1 MTASAATGLTSYRLD
16 SGGQRLAGGFVL
28 VLLCGLMAFLPLRN
42 LENSWGLSGLYFL
55 RGDRL
60 ACPQVILIALNA
72 SAAKNLNVPTRPDR
86 WPRALHAELITQ
98 LHAQG
103 AQLIAFDMLFD
114 RARDAPDDAAL
125 AQAIAQAGNVVLVA
139 YLQRETVQ
147 AAAAG
152 TGKGAVATLDRLVP
166 PLPQFADGALAV
178 APFAL
183 VKSPYGV
190 QEYLTFA
197 PQGSAELSLPQVIA
211 QHMGRGP
218 THTRATTRLNLYGPP
233 GQVRTFSY
241 DRALA
246 WLRQG
251 AHGALQFQ
259 GSVVLVGAIEPN
271 QSEQRD
277 AYQTAWT
284 TEQEIDL
291 SGVELA
297 ATALCNQLDGSAL
310 RKLSAVQES
319 GILALMAALFWGPWR
334 LKRGALWWS
343 AGLALAYAATAVF
356 VFAKY
361 YVWLPLALPLV
372 VVFPLAQLWGLAGK
386 LRRTQFQKNRL
397 HKALAKY
404 GPREEIAQLA
414 QQMSHQDDTIHV
426 ACLCTDIANYTPQIE
441 GLTPAQA
448 HAWLNAYFA
457 IVFPIVRQHGGH
469 VVDHAG
475 DAMVCIWLCG
485 TQAGAACAAARLCAL
500 ALQSQLHASP
510 HYQTRFG
517 LHFGPVALGEVGDAQ
532 HAEQRVVGDIVNTAS
547 RIQAANK
554 PLGTQLLMSQAL
566 ADQLQGEQQGRMLG
580 SFLLK
585 GKTQAV
591 GLLEVASPVLSV
603 QALYV
608 QALNEME
615 SGQIHTAIFTL
626 TQLLKSA
633 PKDGPA
639 RYLLGLLTD
648 SPNSVYG
655 QQCLAHQ
662 GERKKFTFSLE

>member
-1 MTASAATGLTSYRLD
+1 MTASAATGLTSYRLG

-42 LENSWGLSGLYFL
+42 LESSWGLASLYFL
-55 RGDRL
+55 RGDRA
-60 ACPQVILIALNA
+60 ACPQVTLIALSA
-72 SAAKNLNVPTRPDR
+72 QAAKNLNVPARPDR
-86 WPRALHAELITQ
+86 WPRALHAELIAH
-98 LHAQG
+98 LSAQG
-103 AQLIAFDMLFD
+103 AQLVAFDMLFE
-114 RARDAPDDAAL
+114 RAREAPDDAAL

-147 AAAAG
+147 AAA
-152 TGKGAVATLDRLVP
+152 GALATLDRLVP
-166 PLPQFADGALAV
+166 PLPAFADRALAV

-190 QEYLTFA
+190 QEYLTFT
-197 PQGSAELSLPQVIA
+197 PQGSSVLSLPWVIA
-211 QHMGRGP
+211 QHMGVGQAP
-218 THTRATTRLNLYGPP
+218 LQTQATTRLNLYGAP
-233 GQVRTFSY
+233 GQIRTLPY

-251 AHGALQFQ
+251 AHEAQQFQ
-259 GSVVLVGAIEPN
+259 ASVVLVGAVESN

-297 ATALCNQLDGSAL
+297 ATALCNQFDGSAL
-310 RKLSAVQES
+310 RKLPVVQEGS
-319 GILALMAALFWGPWR
+319 ILALIAVLFWGPWQLR
-334 LKRGALWWS
+334 RGALWWS
-343 AGLALAYAATAVF
+343 TGLALGYTALAVF

-372 VVFPLAQLWGLAGK
+372 VVFPLAQLWGLAGR
-386 LRRTQFQKNRL
+386 LRSVQFQKNRL
-397 HKALAKY
+397 HQALAKY

-414 QQMSHQDDTIHV
+414 QQLGHEDDTIHV

-448 HAWLNAYFA
+448 RAWLNAYFE

-485 TQAGAACAAARLCAL
+485 ARADAACEAARLCATG
-500 ALQSQLHASP
+500 LQSQLHAYP

-554 PLGTQLLMSQAL
+554 PLGTQVLMSQAL
-566 ADQLQGEQQGRMLG
+566 ADQLQGEPQGRMLG

-591 GLLEVASPVLSV
+591 GLLEVAGPGPSV

-608 QALNEME
+608 QALNEVE

-626 TQLLKSA
+626 TQLLNSE

-639 RYLLGLLTD
+639 RYLLSLLTD
-648 SPNSVYG
+648 LPNAVYG
-655 QQCLAHQ
+655 QQCLAHP
-662 GERKKFTFSLE
+662 GGRRKFTFSLE